1 MGVNGRGALG
11 VSLQVGGGTWGYPGS
26 QFLINDDISGGW
38 SAQFLD
44 SGSHANNRWGDFLTA
59 RAATTGTSIGDTWI
73 AGGFTLHDSAGGAG
87 TRPLL
92 YSVGP
97 HPHEPF

>member
-73 AGGFTLHDSAGGAG
+73 AGGFTLPDSGR
-87 TRPLL
+87 RPAALPSL
-92 YSVGP
+92 HRARP
-97 HPHEPF
+97 PP